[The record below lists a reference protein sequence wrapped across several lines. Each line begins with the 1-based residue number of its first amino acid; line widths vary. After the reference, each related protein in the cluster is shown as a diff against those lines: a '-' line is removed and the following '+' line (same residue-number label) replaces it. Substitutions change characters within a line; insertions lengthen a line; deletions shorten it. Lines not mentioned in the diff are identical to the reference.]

1 MRLEWSIKT
10 ADSARLVLQLSRV
23 QLKKNA
29 QFAKIGRKNKARS
42 FSVFVY
48 CAICIIEAHVTLI
61 LLRSFNAV
69 IGRYKVLQ
77 FLSLPCNE
85 LML

>member
-42 FSVFVY
+42 LSVFVY
-48 CAICIIEAHVTLI
+48 CAICIIEAQCHTY
-61 LLRSFNAV
+61 FTAV
-69 IGRYKVLQ
+69 IQCGNR
-77 FLSLPCNE
+77 
-85 LML
+85 